1 MAAARNASR
10 VVGIYI
16 DIVQPGYH
24 NAIAVS
30 NQGTLQEDLV
40 LNTINSTGGTHIL
53 SQDPATDLQLLL
65 RRKDLKIRACCIDFD
80 YM

>member
-40 LNTINSTGGTHIL
+40 LNTINSTGGMYT
-53 SQDPATDLQLLL
+53 DTNPAIDLHQLH
-65 RRKDLKIRACCIDFD
+65 
-80 YM
+80 